1 MKRHKSTPPD
11 ELLALEAIAGDIRA
25 LFDLK
30 RHYDR
35 LMRYALN
42 REIKK
47 ASEDFGFEEGMY
59 DFDNL
64 LGDMCLVFDNA
75 VMDFEIIED

>member
-1 MKRHKSTPPD
+1 MRGSKRKQPEES
-11 ELLALEAIAGDIRA
+11 LALDSIAGDIYA
-25 LFDLK
+25 LLELK
-30 RHYDR
+30 EHYDR

-42 REIKK
+42 MEIQK
-47 ASEDFGFEEGMY
+47 AAEDLGFEKEMY

>member
-1 MKRHKSTPPD
+1 MRGNKRKQPEES
-11 ELLALEAIAGDIRA
+11 LAMNSIAGDFCA
-25 LFDLK
+25 LLELQG
-30 RHYDR
+30 HYDR

-42 REIKK
+42 MEIQK
-47 ASEDFGFEEGMY
+47 AAEDFGFEKEMY

-75 VMDFEIIED
+75 VMNFEIIED